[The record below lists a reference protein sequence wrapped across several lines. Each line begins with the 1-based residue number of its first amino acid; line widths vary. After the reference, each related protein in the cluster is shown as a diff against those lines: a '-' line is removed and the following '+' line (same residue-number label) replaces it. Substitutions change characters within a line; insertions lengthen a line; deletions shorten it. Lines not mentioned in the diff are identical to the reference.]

1 MTNYSRAIQ
10 SDNSQGG
17 AKQLYVFPYIE
28 ISESNITIADNFL
41 TSFPVSIIYDL
52 NASDITFEESVS
64 EFYEQKVSFKLKKL
78 LAADQLKDLAKKDF
92 RIIIK
97 DNNSDLRLLG
107 LYTGLEGKF
116 TKSIGASRSAFNGYN
131 FNFETK
137 EEQTAPFIS
146 TSTFSTFFLNYNNLF
161 EFQVTTS
168 NAGTSNN
175 DQFSLPLVSAFT
187 NNITVYWGDGTNSI
201 ITSYNQSEVTHT
213 YPTAGTY
220 TIKILGAI
228 TAGWYF
234 GNTGDCLKMGDIAN
248 FGGFSAVV
256 NTNFAGCLNM
266 TSIGSDVDFL
276 NQATSLSG
284 YFDMYGA
291 SGGLTILPSTL
302 TLANLQNG
310 TQMFRS
316 NSLTAL
322 PVVMLLHN
330 LENGSVMF
338 RGNPLTSGLPTGMI
352 LGNLTNGYYMLDNCQ
367 LPSLPSTI
375 TFASVTNAIGLLRN
389 NLLTDLA
396 SGITFSNITDG
407 ANLLSGN
414 TINTTRY
421 SQLLIDLENLNSN
434 NSFSF
439 HGGNSQYNTSGQ
451 TARNILTAS
460 PRNLTITDG
469 GLA

>member
-1 MTNYSRAIQ
+1 
-10 SDNSQGG
+10 
-17 AKQLYVFPYIE
+17 
-28 ISESNITIADNFL
+28 
-41 TSFPVSIIYDL
+41 
-52 NASDITFEESVS
+52 
-64 EFYEQKVSFKLKKL
+64 
-78 LAADQLKDLAKKDF
+78 
-92 RIIIK
+92 
-97 DNNSDLRLLG
+97 
-107 LYTGLEGKF
+107 
-116 TKSIGASRSAFNGYN
+116 
-131 FNFETK
+131 
-137 EEQTAPFIS
+137 
-146 TSTFSTFFLNYNNLF
+146 
-161 EFQVTTS
+161 
-168 NAGTSNN
+168 
-175 DQFSLPLVSAFT
+175 
-187 NNITVYWGDGTNSI
+187 
-201 ITSYNQSEVTHT
+201 
-213 YPTAGTY
+213 
-220 TIKILGAI
+220 
-228 TAGWYF
+228 
-234 GNTGDCLKMGDIAN
+234 MGDIAN

-276 NQATSLSG
+276 NQATILSG